1 MIELPEKIKSAVN
14 EISRLPGVGRKSA
27 LRQVM
32 NILKWERNAVEQ
44 FSQNIIELSS
54 IQYCKECNLFC
65 ENDICTICSNSL
77 RQNSALCVVEGIT
90 DLIAIENSGTYS
102 GKFFILG
109 GVLNPLAGIGPED
122 IKIDVLTNIIKTREV
137 RELILAVNPSVEGD
151 ATCSF
156 IKSLVDDSVSVER
169 IGFGIPIGGNLEY
182 LDPLTI
188 SKALENKRRF

>member
-1 MIELPEKIKSAVN
+1 VIELPEKIKSAVN

-32 NILKWERNAVEQ
+32 NILKWERSAVEQ

-54 IQYCKECNLFC
+54 IQYCRECNLFC
-65 ENDICTICSNSL
+65 ENDICSICSNSL
-77 RQNSALCVVEGIT
+77 RQSNVLCVVEGIT

-122 IKIDVLTNIIKTREV
+122 IKIDVLTNIIKNREV

-156 IKSLVDDSVSVER
+156 IKSLVDESVSVER